1 VPGRHRFLVRNRLI
15 AGLAA
20 GTLVVE
26 AGLRSGAQ
34 RTAADARALGR
45 VVMALPGPVT
55 SGRSAG
61 CHRLIR
67 DGAVLVTRAEEVVES
82 VGRIGVDLAADPDPG
97 GARPTDGL
105 DPTAVRVHDA
115 LPTRAARETRWL
127 AMEAGVPIGAVRA
140 ALVDLERRGLVE
152 HSGGRWQRA
161 SGRAGPR

>member
-1 VPGRHRFLVRNRLI
+1 MPARNRFLVRNRLI
-15 AGLAA
+15 AALAG

-26 AGLRSGAQ
+26 AGMRSGAQ

-67 DGAVLVTRAEEVVES
+67 EGALLVTRPEEVLEAI
-82 VGRIGVDLAADPDPG
+82 GRIGEDLLADPVPG
-97 GARPTDGL
+97 RDRPTDGL
-105 DPTAVRVHDA
+105 DPLGARVHDA

-127 AMEAGVPIGAVRA
+127 ALEAGVPIGAVRV

-152 HSGGRWQRA
+152 HRGGRWQRA
-161 SGRAGPR
+161 VTRPPDR